1 MLEKKKPFIKKKK
14 EKVFFQSTPRKK
26 LREKR
31 NPENELTGIYKQG
44 QGNFGF
50 VDTVDEKT

>member
-1 MLEKKKPFIKKKK
+1 MSEKPRKNFKHSKKKVFYKSVPNKKKK
-14 EKVFFQSTPRKK
+14 
-26 LREKR
+26 EKR

-50 VDTVDEKT
+50 VDTVDKKT